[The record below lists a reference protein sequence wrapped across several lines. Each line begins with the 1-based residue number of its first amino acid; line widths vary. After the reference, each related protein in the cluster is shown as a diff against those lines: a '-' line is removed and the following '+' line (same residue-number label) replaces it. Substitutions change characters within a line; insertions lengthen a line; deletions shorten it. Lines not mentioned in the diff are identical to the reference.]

1 MHGIKRQEVLRE
13 AAASFNFKG
22 YHATSLTEIATSLG
36 VTKAALYHYFPN
48 KNSLLAAC
56 FEQAMDVAFASLE
69 RGRKQ
74 GKNGR
79 DRLVLT
85 ISGYVSQLI
94 DELNCCV
101 VLMEEHALEPGDRA
115 KLVRQRDKFERALR
129 ALVKEGIEDGSVVPC
144 DPKLAIFVI
153 LGAMNWVPKW
163 FKPSGAWKPG
173 QLTLAL
179 SQIFE
184 RALSSTPAA
193 ALPRDVGDL
202 PVIGA
207 GGAGESI
214 TRQRVLTFAVAPG
227 RCQSKKAKAEE
238 NMKIETRRTAPAF
251 LFIALTPGRHCHD
264 RQSGCWRARGRL
276 SLCDGRHRDRDRAQH
291 HRHREF
297 RARRDGDADDLL
309 CLLADG
315 RRRACPGGRRC
326 RSRSCSG
333 WCRAS

>member
-1 MHGIKRQEVLRE
+1 LFPTKADVHGIKRQEVLRE

-74 GKNGR
+74 GSNGR
-79 DRLVLT
+79 DRLMLT

-101 VLMEEHALEPGDRA
+101 VLMEEQALEPGDRA
-115 KLVRQRDKFERALR
+115 KLVRQRDRFERSLR
-129 ALVKEGIEDGSVVPC
+129 ALVREGIEDGSVVPC

-163 FKPSGAWKPG
+163 FKPSGAWTPA
-173 QLTLAL
+173 QLTVAL

-184 RALSSTPAA
+184 RALSSSPAA

-202 PVIGA
+202 PAA
-207 GGAGESI
+207 GSHGPVKQIPPGK
-214 TRQRVLTFAVAPG
+214 RVLTFTSPSRAG
-227 RCQSKKAKAEE
+227 QTKKVKA
-238 NMKIETRRTAPAF
+238 
-251 LFIALTPGRHCHD
+251 
-264 RQSGCWRARGRL
+264 
-276 SLCDGRHRDRDRAQH
+276 
-291 HRHREF
+291 
-297 RARRDGDADDLL
+297 
-309 CLLADG
+309 
-315 RRRACPGGRRC
+315 GGK
-326 RSRSCSG
+326 S
-333 WCRAS
+333 

>member
-1 MHGIKRQEVLRE
+1 MFPTKQDVHGIKRQEVLRE

-22 YHATSLTEIATSLG
+22 YHATSMNEIAASLG

-101 VLMEEHALEPGDRA
+101 VLMEEHALEPDDRV

-163 FKPSGAWKPG
+163 FKPSGDWTPE
-173 QLTLAL
+173 QLTVAL

-184 RALSSTPAA
+184 RALSSTPAT
-193 ALPRDVGDL
+193 ALPRDVGDVL
-202 PVIGA
+202 VSAPA
-207 GGAGESI
+207 GPAKSVSPGK
-214 TRQRVLTFAVAPG
+214 RVLTFAPAPG
-227 RCQSKKAKAEE
+227 AAPTKKAKV
-238 NMKIETRRTAPAF
+238 
-251 LFIALTPGRHCHD
+251 
-264 RQSGCWRARGRL
+264 
-276 SLCDGRHRDRDRAQH
+276 
-291 HRHREF
+291 
-297 RARRDGDADDLL
+297 
-309 CLLADG
+309 
-315 RRRACPGGRRC
+315 GGKP
-326 RSRSCSG
+326 
-333 WCRAS
+333 

>member
-1 MHGIKRQEVLRE
+1 LFPTKADVHGIKRQEVLRE

-22 YHATSLTEIATSLG
+22 YHGTSLTEIATSLG

-101 VLMEEHALEPGDRA
+101 VLMEEQALEPGDRA
-115 KLVRQRDKFERALR
+115 KLVRQRDRFERALR

-163 FKPSGAWKPG
+163 FKPSGEWTPE

-184 RALSSTPAA
+184 RALSSAPAV
-193 ALPRDVGDL
+193 ALTRDVGDL
-202 PVIGA
+202 QVTGWHEPA
-207 GGAGESI
+207 
-214 TRQRVLTFAVAPG
+214 RQVPPGKRVLTFASLSRAG
-227 RCQSKKAKAEE
+227 QNKKVKA
-238 NMKIETRRTAPAF
+238 
-251 LFIALTPGRHCHD
+251 
-264 RQSGCWRARGRL
+264 
-276 SLCDGRHRDRDRAQH
+276 
-291 HRHREF
+291 
-297 RARRDGDADDLL
+297 
-309 CLLADG
+309 
-315 RRRACPGGRRC
+315 GGK
-326 RSRSCSG
+326 S
-333 WCRAS
+333 

>member
-1 MHGIKRQEVLRE
+1 MFPTKEDVHGIKRQEVLRE

-56 FEQAMDVAFASLE
+56 FEQSMDVAFASLE

-74 GKNGR
+74 AKNGR

-85 ISGYVSQLI
+85 IAGYVSHLV
-94 DELNCCV
+94 DELNCGV
-101 VLMEEHALEPGDRA
+101 GLMEEQALEPGDRT
-115 KLVRQRDKFERALR
+115 KLVRQRDRFERALR

-163 FKPSGAWKPG
+163 FKPSGAWKPA

-179 SQIFE
+179 SQIIE
-184 RALSSTPAA
+184 RALSSAPAA
-193 ALPRDVGDL
+193 ALATDVGAL

-207 GGAGESI
+207 HEAV
-214 TRQRVLTFAVAPG
+214 RPLT
-227 RCQSKKAKAEE
+227 
-238 NMKIETRRTAPAF
+238 
-251 LFIALTPGRHCHD
+251 L
-264 RQSGCWRARGRL
+264 
-276 SLCDGRHRDRDRAQH
+276 
-291 HRHREF
+291 
-297 RARRDGDADDLL
+297 ARRVTT
-309 CLLADG
+309 LA
-315 RRRACPGGRRC
+315 RSSRAAPYKKIKAGGK
-326 RSRSCSG
+326 S
-333 WCRAS
+333 

>member
-1 MHGIKRQEVLRE
+1 LFPTKADVHGIKRQEVLRE

-56 FEQAMDVAFASLE
+56 FEHAMDVAFASLE

-74 GKNGR
+74 GRNGR

-101 VLMEEHALEPGDRA
+101 VLMEEQALEPGDRA
-115 KLVRQRDKFERALR
+115 KLVRQRDRFERALR

-163 FKPSGAWKPG
+163 FKPDGAWTPE
-173 QLTLAL
+173 QLTVAL

-184 RALSSTPAA
+184 RALSSAPAA

-202 PVIGA
+202 LV
-207 GGAGESI
+207 
-214 TRQRVLTFAVAPG
+214 TRSYDSATQVTPGKRVLTFTGPSRPV
-227 RCQSKKAKAEE
+227 QNKKVKA
-238 NMKIETRRTAPAF
+238 
-251 LFIALTPGRHCHD
+251 
-264 RQSGCWRARGRL
+264 
-276 SLCDGRHRDRDRAQH
+276 
-291 HRHREF
+291 
-297 RARRDGDADDLL
+297 
-309 CLLADG
+309 
-315 RRRACPGGRRC
+315 GGK
-326 RSRSCSG
+326 S
-333 WCRAS
+333 

>member
-1 MHGIKRQEVLRE
+1 LFPTKAHVHGIKRQEVLRE

-56 FEQAMDVAFASLE
+56 FEYAMEVAFASLE
-69 RGRKQ
+69 QGRKQ

-115 KLVRQRDKFERALR
+115 KLVRQRDRFERSLR

-144 DPKLAIFVI
+144 DPKLAIFVL

-163 FKPSGAWKPG
+163 FKPSGAWKPE
-173 QLTLAL
+173 QLTVAL

-184 RALSSTPAA
+184 RAISSSPAS
-193 ALPRDVGDL
+193 ALPRDVGNL
-202 PVIGA
+202 PVHAPPAPARQISLAGRMTIPKVSSPAASKQKKRA
-207 GGAGESI
+207 GGKS
-214 TRQRVLTFAVAPG
+214 
-227 RCQSKKAKAEE
+227 
-238 NMKIETRRTAPAF
+238 
-251 LFIALTPGRHCHD
+251 
-264 RQSGCWRARGRL
+264 
-276 SLCDGRHRDRDRAQH
+276 
-291 HRHREF
+291 
-297 RARRDGDADDLL
+297 
-309 CLLADG
+309 
-315 RRRACPGGRRC
+315 
-326 RSRSCSG
+326 
-333 WCRAS
+333 

>member
-1 MHGIKRQEVLRE
+1 LFPTKAHVHGIKRQEVLRE

-56 FEQAMDVAFASLE
+56 FEHAMDVAFASLE
-69 RGRKQ
+69 RGRKE

-101 VLMEEHALEPGDRA
+101 VLMEEHALEPGDRT
-115 KLVRQRDKFERALR
+115 KLVRQRDRFERSLR
-129 ALVKEGIEDGSVVPC
+129 ALVSEGIDDGSVVPC

-163 FKPSGAWKPG
+163 FKPNGAWTPE
-173 QLTLAL
+173 QLTVAL

-184 RALSSTPAA
+184 RAVSSSPAA

-202 PVIGA
+202 PIHAPREPARQLLLAKRMAVARAPSRAAPKQKRRA
-207 GGAGESI
+207 GG
-214 TRQRVLTFAVAPG
+214 
-227 RCQSKKAKAEE
+227 KA
-238 NMKIETRRTAPAF
+238 
-251 LFIALTPGRHCHD
+251 
-264 RQSGCWRARGRL
+264 
-276 SLCDGRHRDRDRAQH
+276 
-291 HRHREF
+291 
-297 RARRDGDADDLL
+297 
-309 CLLADG
+309 
-315 RRRACPGGRRC
+315 
-326 RSRSCSG
+326 
-333 WCRAS
+333 

>member
-1 MHGIKRQEVLRE
+1 LFPTKADVHGIKRQEVLRE

-101 VLMEEHALEPGDRA
+101 VLMEEQALEPGDRA
-115 KLVRQRDKFERALR
+115 KLVRQRDRFERALR

-163 FKPSGAWKPG
+163 FKPGGAWTPE

-179 SQIFE
+179 GQIFE
-184 RALSSTPAA
+184 RALSSAPAV
-193 ALPRDVGDL
+193 ALTRDVGDL
-202 PVIGA
+202 PVA
-207 GGAGESI
+207 GLHEPARAVPPGK
-214 TRQRVLTFAVAPG
+214 RVLTFAAP
-227 RCQSKKAKAEE
+227 S
-238 NMKIETRRTAPAF
+238 
-251 LFIALTPGRHCHD
+251 
-264 RQSGCWRARGRL
+264 
-276 SLCDGRHRDRDRAQH
+276 
-291 HRHREF
+291 
-297 RARRDGDADDLL
+297 
-309 CLLADG
+309 
-315 RRRACPGGRRC
+315 
-326 RSRSCSG
+326 
-333 WCRAS
+333 RASQNKKVKAGGKS

>member
-1 MHGIKRQEVLRE
+1 LFPTKEDVHGIKRQEVLRE

-56 FEQAMDVAFASLE
+56 FEHAMEVAFASLE

-85 ISGYVSQLI
+85 LGGYLSQLI

-101 VLMEEHALEPGDRA
+101 VLMEENALEPGDRA
-115 KLVRQRDKFERALR
+115 KLVRQRDRFERSLR
-129 ALVKEGIEDGSVVPC
+129 ALVREGIADGSVVPC

-153 LGAMNWVPKW
+153 LGALNWVPKW
-163 FKPSGAWKPG
+163 FKPSGPWKPE

-184 RALSSTPAA
+184 RALSSAPAA
-193 ALPRDVGDL
+193 ALPRDVGDIPTHEL
-202 PVIGA
+202 PKPISLARRVMNSAASSRAGPGKRA
-207 GGAGESI
+207 GG
-214 TRQRVLTFAVAPG
+214 R
-227 RCQSKKAKAEE
+227 
-238 NMKIETRRTAPAF
+238 
-251 LFIALTPGRHCHD
+251 
-264 RQSGCWRARGRL
+264 
-276 SLCDGRHRDRDRAQH
+276 SL
-291 HRHREF
+291 
-297 RARRDGDADDLL
+297 
-309 CLLADG
+309 
-315 RRRACPGGRRC
+315 P
-326 RSRSCSG
+326 
-333 WCRAS
+333 

>member
-1 MHGIKRQEVLRE
+1 LFPTKAEVHGIKRREVLRE

-56 FEQAMDVAFASLE
+56 FEHSMEVALASLE
-69 RGRKQ
+69 RGRKE

-94 DELNCCV
+94 DELNCGV
-101 VLMEEHALEPGDRA
+101 GLMEEQALDPGDRA

-129 ALVKEGIEDGSVVPC
+129 ALVKEGIDDGSVVPC

-163 FKPSGAWKPG
+163 FKANGAWKPE

-179 SQIFE
+179 GQIFE
-184 RALSSTPAA
+184 RALSSAPAA
-193 ALPRDVGDL
+193 ALTRDVGDL
-202 PVIGA
+202 PVPGSSA
-207 GGAGESI
+207 SAKKPTSG
-214 TRQRVLTFAVAPG
+214 RRVLTFTGPL
-227 RCQSKKAKAEE
+227 RTNQNKKVKA
-238 NMKIETRRTAPAF
+238 
-251 LFIALTPGRHCHD
+251 
-264 RQSGCWRARGRL
+264 
-276 SLCDGRHRDRDRAQH
+276 
-291 HRHREF
+291 
-297 RARRDGDADDLL
+297 
-309 CLLADG
+309 
-315 RRRACPGGRRC
+315 GGK
-326 RSRSCSG
+326 
-333 WCRAS
+333 A

>member
-1 MHGIKRQEVLRE
+1 MFPTKAHVHGIKRQEVLRE

-56 FEQAMDVAFASLE
+56 FEHAMDVAFACLE

-74 GKNGR
+74 GNNGR

-101 VLMEEHALEPGDRA
+101 VLMEEQALEPGDRA
-115 KLVRQRDKFERALR
+115 KLVRQRDRFERALR
-129 ALVKEGIEDGSVVPC
+129 ALVKEGIDDGSVVPC

-163 FKPSGAWKPG
+163 FKPSGAWTPE
-173 QLTLAL
+173 QLTVAL

-202 PVIGA
+202 PVSA
-207 GGAGESI
+207 PAEPARSI
-214 TRQRVLTFAVAPG
+214 SPGKRVLTFAVAPG
-227 RCQSKKAKAEE
+227 AVQTKKTKV
-238 NMKIETRRTAPAF
+238 
-251 LFIALTPGRHCHD
+251 
-264 RQSGCWRARGRL
+264 
-276 SLCDGRHRDRDRAQH
+276 
-291 HRHREF
+291 
-297 RARRDGDADDLL
+297 
-309 CLLADG
+309 
-315 RRRACPGGRRC
+315 GGKP
-326 RSRSCSG
+326 
-333 WCRAS
+333 